1 MIALAAALALIAL
14 LAVVV
19 TIVDAVRA
27 PHWREVAAQRRLAWD
42 DGTSGGSWYWAAD
55 TLADSARRCTWRIRW
70 G

>member
-27 PHWREVAAQRRLAWD
+27 PYWREVAAQRRLAWD
-42 DGTSGGSWYWAAD
+42 ERNPRYS
-55 TLADSARRCTWRIRW
+55 
-70 G
+70 

>member
-42 DGTSGGSWYWAAD
+42 E
-55 TLADSARRCTWRIRW
+55 RNVRW
-70 G
+70 